1 MLHAEIKGK
10 YKEVDFSNFQTK
22 LRNFEDTKSSL
33 LTIKISICYRIV
45 IKWSL
50 QLKTTALQ
58 NLLLV
63 FRAANDCLVSL
74 AISLLIDR
82 CIGFITKKYCSQ
94 INKDKEIKSQCILT
108 TLAHRTNKAMK
119 SIWEGAK
126 T

>member
-1 MLHAEIKGK
+1 MTSSKLTSNCITHLIDNENHAQTLSTSFMLHAEIKAK

-50 QLKTTALQ
+50 QLKITALQ

-82 CIGFITKKYCSQ
+82 CIGFITKKYW
-94 INKDKEIKSQCILT
+94 N
-108 TLAHRTNKAMK
+108 A
-119 SIWEGAK
+119 SIRGI
-126 T
+126 